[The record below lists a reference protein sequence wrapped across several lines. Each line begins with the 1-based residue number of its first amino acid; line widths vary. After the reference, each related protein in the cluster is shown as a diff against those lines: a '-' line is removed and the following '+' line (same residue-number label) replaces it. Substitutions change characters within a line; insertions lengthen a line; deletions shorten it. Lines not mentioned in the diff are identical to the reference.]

1 MYLPMRECRNR
12 RLIVRIRRVVK
23 QQLWR
28 IRYLLR
34 WEGEDMDC
42 NSISSVAEGENVMIK
57 GYFSVL
63 AMGNGEPKKFLVA
76 LNYLA
81 YPPFVKL
88 LEAAEQEFGFDQQGV
103 LAVPCEANKSETMF
117 ASGVQLQFNQ
127 QRQQYQQ

>member
-1 MYLPMRECRNR
+1 MIHREKQMYLPMRECRNP

-34 WEGEDMDC
+34 WEGEDVDC

-103 LAVPCEANKSETMF
+103 LAVPCEASELQRIL
-117 ASGVQLQFNQ
+117 SGKVN
-127 QRQQYQQ
+127 YD

>member
-1 MYLPMRECRNR
+1 MQKPSLNRQNQACGEAAALEDPLPST
-12 RLIVRIRRVVK
+12 VG
-23 QQLWR
+23 
-28 IRYLLR
+28 
-34 WEGEDMDC
+34 GEDVDC

-103 LAVPCEANKSETMF
+103 LAVPCEASELQRIL
-117 ASGVQLQFNQ
+117 SGKVN
-127 QRQQYQQ
+127 YD